1 MNDDQNTIAE
11 LKKQLAEA
19 KADNA
24 QYRAD
29 FREQEK
35 RIQRVHKELAQIT
48 GEAIIKRELLTR
60 AEAERD
66 TLRAEVER
74 LVDALRPFAHD
85 DLQSELGGNVQ
96 GDSSPVYGRNR
107 ATLTLGDFR
116 KARAAIDAA
125 RTP

>member
-1 MNDDQNTIAE
+1 LERE
-11 LKKQLAEA
+11 LA
-19 KADNA
+19 KAKARNERLTDYYECKMNPS
-24 QYRAD
+24 
-29 FREQEK
+29 E
-35 RIQRVHKELAQIT
+35 RVS
-48 GEAIIKRELLTR
+48 RM
-60 AEAERD
+60 EAECD